1 MKIKAIATRIC
12 CCFLSLVNLVQVSL
26 VHLQANLR
34 TQTTVLG
41 IMINLINSCIILDAL
56 QLYNSF
62 QVLKLFLMFSGH
74 NLSRFS
80 KAQVP

>member
-1 MKIKAIATRIC
+1 MKIKAIATSIC

-26 VHLQANLR
+26 VQLQANLR

-56 QLYNSF
+56 QLYNFF